1 MTRGW
6 AVGTVGLTV
15 ACALSLAACGGGG
28 TPTVGSPVAG
38 SAGLSSHTMTTDR
51 SAATGPFAGEVP
63 VTTTLLALDGS
74 TPYSSD
80 LGGPSVGTE
89 PGVLFGATEV
99 LPIVARSGP
108 DVEVLIPGPP
118 NGLTAWV
125 ARTAG
130 TEETDPWAVA
140 VSITARTISIYRS
153 GVLVGASPVAVGAAG
168 TPTPVP
174 PGGETFIDGDIGAAG
189 SFEAPVL
196 RPLGLHVEGSEAAV
210 DDASLGATQVGIH
223 GWNDEQGNPA
233 VFGQAVSHACIRVPA
248 MFLTDDVAQLPNG
261 TPVFIRSTGSKSGA

>member
-1 MTRGW
+1 MGRGW
-6 AVGTVGLTV
+6 AVGTLGLAV
-15 ACALSLAACGGGG
+15 ACVFSLAACGSDS
-28 TPTVGSPVAG
+28 PTVESPVGG
-38 SAGLSSHTMTTDR
+38 SAGPSTHMMTTDR
-51 SAATGPFAGEVP
+51 SAATGPFAGNVP

-80 LGGPSVGTE
+80 PGGPSVGTE

-140 VSITARTISIYRS
+140 VSIRARTISIYRS

-189 SFEAPVL
+189 SVEAPVL

-210 DDASLGATQVGIH
+210 DDASLGADQVAIH
-223 GWNDEQGNPA
+223 GWNDEQSNPA

-248 MFLTDDVAQLPNG
+248 MLLTHDVAQLPNG
-261 TPVFIRSTGSKSGA
+261 TPVFIRSTGSRSGA